1 MKKGIIEILF
11 LALLFSLTWL
21 GLIIVSW
28 VSMHDLEQ
36 RREIIN
42 EYKKQ
47 IKDFQDL
54 LKNEDKSLK
63 QLEDK
68 I

>member
-1 MKKGIIEILF
+1 MVRANYSIMSIYEYLRKNF
-11 LALLFSLTWL
+11 LDSC
-21 GLIIVSW
+21 SR
-28 VSMHDLEQ
+28 SMHDLEQ